1 MKPHRTKYWLNHK
14 AEDEATF
21 RQEVR
26 DVCKLY
32 HQAQELHESGV
43 HVISVD
49 EKTGIQA
56 LERIHPDHPRCPK
69 ENWNYTNLSTN
80 GMAHKP

>member
-1 MKPHRTKYWLNHK
+1 
-14 AEDEATF
+14 
-21 RQEVR
+21 
-26 DVCKLY
+26 VCKLY

-56 LERIHPDHPRCPK
+56 LERIHPDHP
-69 ENWNYTNLSTN
+69 LSK
-80 GMAHKP
+80 GKLELHE